1 MPHRRAD
8 ALPKSG
14 VQSPFARLRGLLDA
28 HQPGRPAISLAIGEP
43 RHPAPDFVLQALAA
57 ETDSYRRYP
66 PIAGLPAWREAVAGW
81 LNRRFGIAADS
92 LAEAAQ
98 IMPLNGTREGLFLA
112 AQLAPPKPDGLMA
125 MPNPFYQ
132 VYASAVTAAG
142 ATPLYLDASEAT
154 GFLPDLEA
162 LEETTLARM
171 RALYLCS
178 PANPQG
184 TIANLDYLQKTY
196 DLAKRYGFILLVDEC
211 YAEIYDR
218 AHEATPPPSILQIM
232 QQHKDTDAPVMAF
245 HSLSKRSN
253 LPGLRSGFC
262 AGGAQL
268 MQQFFDLRMI
278 AAPQSPIAVQNAAA
292 LAWADDAHV
301 SDNRALYQQKFD
313 MAEKIFSNWPGFFRP
328 PGGFFLWLPV
338 DNGEAAALQLWQRLG
353 LRVLPGA
360 YLTRPSADGQN
371 IGDGYIRIALVGDLQ
386 ETETALRDIAT
397 HLSPPMAAAHEV
409 AS

>member
-8 ALPKSG
+8 AMP
-14 VQSPFARLRGLLDA
+14 QSPFARLRGLLDA

-57 ETDSYRRYP
+57 ESDSYGRYP
-66 PIAGLPAWREAVAGW
+66 PIAGLPAWRDAVAGW
-81 LNRRFGIAADS
+81 LQRRFSIAAES
-92 LAEAAQ
+92 LPEASQ
-98 IMPLNGTREGLFLA
+98 ILPLNGTREGLFLA

-142 ATPLYLDASEAT
+142 ATPLYLDATEDT
-154 GFLPDLEA
+154 GFLPDLDA
-162 LEETTLARM
+162 LDDTTLARL

-184 TIANLDYLQKTY
+184 TIADLDYLQKAY
-196 DLAKRYGFILLVDEC
+196 DLAKRHGFMLLVDEC

-218 AHEATPPPSILQIM
+218 AFEATPPPSILQIM
-232 QQHKDTDAPVMAF
+232 QKHQDVDAPVIAF

-262 AGGAQL
+262 AGGRQA

-301 SDNRALYQQKFD
+301 RENRALYQQKFD
-313 MAEKIFSNWPGFFRP
+313 VAEKIFANWPGFFRP

-338 DNGEAAALQLWQRLG
+338 ENGEAAALQLWQQLG
-353 LRVLPGA
+353 IRVLPGA
-360 YLTRPSADGQN
+360 YLTRPNADGRN
-371 IGDGYIRIALVGDLQ
+371 IGDGYIRIALVDDLAQ
-386 ETETALRDIAT
+386 TESALKDIAA
-397 HLSPPMAAAHEV
+397 HLSPPLADVHEV

>member
-1 MPHRRAD
+1 
-8 ALPKSG
+8 
-14 VQSPFARLRGLLDA
+14 
-28 HQPGRPAISLAIGEP
+28 
-43 RHPAPDFVLQALAA
+43 
-57 ETDSYRRYP
+57 
-66 PIAGLPAWREAVAGW
+66 
-81 LNRRFGIAADS
+81 
-92 LAEAAQ
+92 
-98 IMPLNGTREGLFLA
+98 
-112 AQLAPPKPDGLMA
+112 MA

-142 ATPLYLDASEAT
+142 ATPVYLDASEAT
-154 GFLPDLEA
+154 GFMPDLEA
-162 LEETTLARM
+162 LDEATLERL

-184 TIANLDYLQKTY
+184 TIADLDYLQKAY

-218 AHEATPPPSILQIM
+218 AYEATPPPSILQIM
-232 QQHKDTDAPVMAF
+232 QQQQDAEAPVIAF

-262 AGGAQL
+262 AGGAAL

-301 SDNRALYQQKFD
+301 SDNRALYQRKFD
-313 MAEKIFSNWPGFFRP
+313 VAENIFANWPGFFRP

-338 DNGEAAALQLWQRLG
+338 DNGEAAALQLWQQVG

-360 YLTRPSADGQN
+360 YLTRPNADGHN

-386 ETETALRDIAT
+386 ETETALKDIAAQ
-397 HLSPPMAAAHEV
+397 LSPPTADVQEV